1 MVILASWGVW
11 VSDFRVGVCL
21 LGVVCD
27 VFILPWV
34 VVMWFAMWVAWL
46 NCLLGLYRC
55 CFAGLGCFA
64 LCWFAF
70 CGCLMAAVRCYC
82 RFVDLEC
89 CVGLCWLGVGF

>member
-11 VSDFRVGVCL
+11 VSDFRVGVCS
-21 LGVVCD
+21 LGVVWRVYSALGCCY
-27 VFILPWV
+27 V
-34 VVMWFAMWVAWL
+34 VAMWVAWL

-70 CGCLMAAVRCYC
+70 CGCLMAVVRCCC